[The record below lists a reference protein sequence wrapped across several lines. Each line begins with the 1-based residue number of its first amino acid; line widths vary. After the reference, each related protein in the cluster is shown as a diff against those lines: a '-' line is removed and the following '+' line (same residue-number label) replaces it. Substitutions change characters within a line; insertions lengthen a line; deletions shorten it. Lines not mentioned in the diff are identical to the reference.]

1 MKPNFST
8 NFLATLRSPWWRE
21 TIAQKPSQCQ
31 RQPPKT
37 IHHRSSAKRRYKA
50 LIRNEDGTTT
60 ALRGSQP
67 QPIATDD
74 YHIVSTRVVKEIPKS
89 AIKPTAGP
97 SLRLSKFK
105 NMLKP
110 PVVKAVEA
118 LPPVEGKTY
127 HVDEEGRII
136 ETTVRRAAVQKN
148 ARSAGG
154 GSGA

>member
-1 MKPNFST
+1 MSTPTPKDDSPSVFSQE
-8 NFLATLRSPWWRE
+8 TLQGSVANSLHP
-21 TIAQKPSQCQ
+21 
-31 RQPPKT
+31 
-37 IHHRSSAKRRYKA
+37 

-60 ALRGSQP
+60 ALRGTQP

-118 LPPVEGKTY
+118 LPSVEGKTY

>member
-1 MKPNFST
+1 MST
-8 NFLATLRSPWWRE
+8 PTPKDHSPSVFNRE
-21 TIAQKPSQCQ
+21 TLQGSDANSLHP
-31 RQPPKT
+31 
-37 IHHRSSAKRRYKA
+37 

-60 ALRGSQP
+60 ALRGTQP

-89 AIKPTAGP
+89 AIKPTADP
-97 SLRLSKFK
+97 SSRLSKFK

-118 LPPVEGKTY
+118 LPSVEGKTY